1 MQPTTGDASHDEALS
16 SRVAALNLLDLDLGH
31 LGIEVGEAVNK
42 EELDLVVKACSDSES
57 FTHCPFKYCSCPSLK
72 QPVRMLVKV

>member
-1 MQPTTGDASHDEALS
+1 MQPTTDDASHDEALS

-42 EELDLVVKACSDSES
+42 EELVLVVKTCGDSQS
-57 FTHCPFKYCSCPSLK
+57 FRSL
-72 QPVRMLVKV
+72 PV